1 MMHYRSIIIGSVLS
15 LMTWAPALAQQDPQ
29 FSQNMNNKLF
39 FNPAFAGMNDGICA
53 YTIGRQQWVG
63 FEGRPESY
71 LFGVHGT
78 FTIPYVNLRSGGG
91 LIILGDALGQTHF
104 TTIKG
109 MYSAHIP
116 LNIIGSDP
124 GHLGIGASFGMMQFG
139 IGNNW
144 RSVNPYYSDPSIPD
158 GGFQA
163 NSFDMDFGVWYQT
176 RKLYFGASMT
186 HLNGASFEA
195 EGEGL
200 NGQLPGNPD
209 VVNWNTSFKM
219 KSHLF
224 FTAGYDFPLP
234 NPLFVLKPSIFVKTD
249 LVSAQY
255 DINALVEYNNF
266 VWGGLTYRWIDAVAV
281 MGGVNWSPG
290 TVPGT
295 LRAGYAYD
303 ITTNQLATGSNGSHE
318 IFLQYCLKLKQKSP
332 ITRHKSVRFL

>member
-1 MMHYRSIIIGSVLS
+1 MSHLKSIIIALVLS
-15 LMTWAPALAQQDPQ
+15 LFIGSTAYSQQDPQ
-29 FSQNMNNKLF
+29 FSMNMNNKLF

-71 LFGVHGT
+71 LFGAHGT
-78 FTIPYVNLRSGGG
+78 FTIPFINLRSGGG
-91 LIILGDALGQTHF
+91 LVVLGDALGQMHF

-109 MYSAHIP
+109 SYSAHIP
-116 LNIIGSDP
+116 LNIIDSDP
-124 GHLGIGASFGMMQFG
+124 GFLGIGASVGLLQFG

-163 NSFDMDFGVWYQT
+163 SSFDMDFGVWYQT
-176 RKLYFGASMT
+176 RRLYFGASMT
-186 HLNGASFEA
+186 HLNGASFESD
-195 EGEGL
+195 GL
-200 NGQLPGNPD
+200 GLGGGFEDNPD

-219 KSHLF
+219 KSHLI

-234 NPLFVLKPSIFVKTD
+234 NPLFVLKPSVFVKTD

-255 DINALVEYNNF
+255 DLNALVEYNNF
-266 VWGGLTYRWIDAVAV
+266 IWGGLTYRWIDAVVA
-281 MGGVNWSPG
+281 MGGVNWAPG
-290 TVPGT
+290 NIPGT

-303 ITTNQLATGSNGSHE
+303 ITTNQLRTGSNGSHE
-318 IFLQYCLKLKQKSP
+318 IFVQYCLKLKEKSP
-332 ITRHKSVRFL
+332 VTRHKSVRFL